1 MLIINVKQNGLI
13 FKTVA
18 CRNRSDLKENQME
31 SFQICRKLCVLPQ
44 NEYDE
49 TLFFGCYDGS
59 AKYRDENLTAIVLT
73 DKQPSTD
80 QRKITAQIF

>member
-44 NEYDE
+44 NEYNE
-49 TLFFGCYDGS
+49 TLFFLVVMMEVQS
-59 AKYRDENLTAIVLT
+59 IETKT
-73 DKQPSTD
+73 
-80 QRKITAQIF
+80 